1 MNALRL
7 SRRSMILSAV
17 LPGIVWW
24 QASVIGADPHA
35 IATLNNCE
43 LHSGVEIS
51 LFAKE
56 PDIVDPVALCFD
68 EDGRVFVV
76 EMRDYPYGF
85 GADRKPGGTIRLLED
100 ANGDG
105 RADRSV
111 LFAEGLSFPT
121 SIAPW
126 NGGVIVTAPPEVI
139 FLKDT
144 NGDGKADVRE
154 VLLKGFTLAV
164 TDSNVNGLRWGLD
177 NRLHGVNGGNGGSIV
192 STRKPGGPMPLRN
205 FDFSFDPASGDFAP
219 TFHTSAGFGL
229 VFDEWGRSFVTYNI
243 NHIQQRIIPARYLS
257 RFPGFPPVEA
267 VANISDHGDMSRIY
281 PVSEPETRVNHPE
294 QSGHFSSAGGMGYIG
309 APGYP
314 GDLPGSIFVCDVVG
328 NLVHRDVLEPNGPVF
343 TARRSPTETNREF
356 FASRDVAFRP
366 VGLELGPDAAL
377 YLIDMQRD
385 VIEHPDYIPD
395 KVKNKLDLRAGEH
408 RGRIYRLTPK
418 GGLPPTRPRLSGA
431 RTADLVPNLGHSNQW
446 WRATAQRLLVER
458 RDKSVVPA
466 LDRMTRADRS
476 PLARLHALWTLQGL
490 GALEER
496 SVLEAIDSTNPGLCE
511 NGLLLAETLLPG
523 SDTLRLHIIGRAVDE
538 SKGPS
543 RQKPIPSS
551 RVRFQTA
558 LTLGQMEPAAAM
570 QGLTR
575 IFLADL
581 PHRWS
586 RVAVLSS
593 LKSEELGF
601 ARVILREPQF
611 FNHSLEAQRDAVRDL
626 ADLGGARLRATSDLL
641 PWLELLRQTRFDP
654 SVRLAGLEG
663 LQTGAARSG
672 ATFSTNDAVAWELSQ
687 PDKPAVFAAAWKL
700 SRTLGLPESETQAN
714 ARKQAKER
722 LKDAVRPLEQQ
733 LDDVR
738 LLALGDYSQV
748 SGTLDFLLEGT
759 QQASVQQAAIDV
771 MRQFKETAV
780 ASNLVA
786 RWRSLAPAVRTPV
799 LNLLLSRVAFHDVLV
814 SAIEDGR
821 IKLGELNLDL
831 EQRRRLIRESS
842 PAIMARAAKFIGDEE
857 YSNRKAV
864 VEEWL
869 RKLPPTGEAARGRP
883 VFDRLCAQCHA
894 LDGTGHH
901 VGPDLAATA
910 HRSVEDLLSNILDPN
925 MAIHPAYVSYT
936 TETTSG
942 EIETGILESES
953 AEVVVLLQ
961 TLGKK
966 TALPRKQI
974 KRLESSG
981 LSLMPEGL
989 EAGLSVADL
998 RDLIAFLQQK
1008 R

>member
-1 MNALRL
+1 MDPPARRATTVALLLL
-7 SRRSMILSAV
+7 SLLLPSSTSLSAESH
-17 LPGIVWW
+17 P
-24 QASVIGADPHA
+24 
-35 IATLNNCE
+35 IATTGAYE
-43 LHSGVEIS
+43 LHSSLEIS

-68 EDGRVFVV
+68 EEGRVFVV

-85 GADRKPGGTIRLLED
+85 GADRKPGGTIRRLED
-100 ANGDG
+100 TNGDG

-111 LFAEGLSFPT
+111 LFAEGLSFAT

-144 NGDGKADVRE
+144 NGDGKSDVRE
-154 VLLKGFTLAV
+154 VLLKGFTLGV

-177 NRLHGVNGGNGGSIV
+177 NRLHGVNGGNGGGIV
-192 STRKPGGPMPLRN
+192 SPRKAGAPVPLRN
-205 FDFSFDPASGDFAP
+205 LDFSFDPASGDFAP

-243 NHIQQRIIPARYLS
+243 NHIQQRIIPARYLN

-294 QSGHFSSAGGMGYIG
+294 QSGHFSSAGGMGYVG
-309 APGYP
+309 WPGYP

-328 NLVHRDVLEPNGPVF
+328 NLVHRDVLDPSGPVF
-343 TARRSPTETNREF
+343 TARRAPTETNREF
-356 FASRDVAFRP
+356 FASRDLAFRP

-385 VIEHPDYIPD
+385 VIEHPDYIPQ
-395 KVKNKLDLRAGEH
+395 KVKDKLDLRAGEH

-418 GGLPPTRPRLSGA
+418 GGLPPAKPKLSAA
-431 RTADLVPNLGHSNQW
+431 RTADLVTLLGHSNQW
-446 WRATAQRLLVER
+446 WRGTAQRLLVER

-466 LDRMTRADRS
+466 LNRLTRDRN
-476 PLARLHALWTLQGL
+476 PLARLHALWALQGM
-490 GALEER
+490 GALEEKP
-496 SVLEAIDSTNPGLCE
+496 VLEAIGHTHAGLRE

-523 SDTLRLHIIGRAVDE
+523 SPTLRTHIIGRAED
-538 SKGPS
+538 
-543 RQKPIPSS
+543 SS
-551 RVRFQTA
+551 ARVRFQAA
-558 LTLGQMEPAAAM
+558 LTFGHLEGEAAAS
-570 QGLTR
+570 GLTR
-575 IFLADL
+575 IFLTDL
-581 PHRWS
+581 EHRWS
-586 RVAVLSS
+586 RAAVLSS
-593 LKSEELGF
+593 LKREELAF
-601 ARVILREPQF
+601 ARMTLRAPQF
-611 FNHSLEAQRDAVRDL
+611 SQRSLEAQRAAVREL
-626 ADLGGARLRATSDLL
+626 ADLGGARLRVTRDLL
-641 PWLELLRQTRFDP
+641 PWLTLLREARLDP
-654 SVRLAGLEG
+654 SARLAGLQG
-663 LQTGAARSG
+663 LQSGVARSA
-672 ATFSTNDAVAWELSQ
+672 ATFATDVAVAEELSKR
-687 PDKPAVFAAAWKL
+687 DSPALFAAAWKL
-700 SRTLGLPESETQAN
+700 SRTLGFPESAAQSN
-714 ARKQAKER
+714 ARQQAQER
-722 LKDAVRPLEQQ
+722 LATAARPLEQR
-733 LDDVR
+733 LEDVH
-738 LLALGDYSQV
+738 LLALGDYASV
-748 SGTLDFLLEGT
+748 SRTLDALLDG
-759 QQASVQQAAIDV
+759 AHPAAVQQAALDV
-771 MRQFKETAV
+771 LRQFNEAAV

-786 RWRSLAPAVRTPV
+786 RWRSLAPGVRTPV
-799 LNLLLSRVAFHDVLV
+799 LNLLLSRVPFHDVLV
-814 SAIEDGR
+814 GAIEDGR

-831 EQRRRLIRESS
+831 EQRRRLLRESS

-869 RKLPPTGEAARGRP
+869 GKLPATGEATRGRP
-883 VFDRLCAQCHA
+883 IFERLCAQCHA
-894 LDGTGHH
+894 LDGAGHQ

-936 TETTSG
+936 AETASG

-953 AEVVVLLQ
+953 ADAVMLLQ
-961 TLGKK
+961 ALGKK
-966 TALPRKQI
+966 TALPRRQI

-989 EAGLSVADL
+989 EAGLSPADL